1 MNYKP
6 ARQRGKLGLSKVFSE
21 LNTGDKVALVRD
33 LSFKASFPKTW
44 QGRTGK
50 VTGKRGKAYIIEV
63 YDGNKLKKIT
73 AKRINLKKLPN

>member
-21 LNTGDKVALVRD
+21 LNLEDKVALVRD